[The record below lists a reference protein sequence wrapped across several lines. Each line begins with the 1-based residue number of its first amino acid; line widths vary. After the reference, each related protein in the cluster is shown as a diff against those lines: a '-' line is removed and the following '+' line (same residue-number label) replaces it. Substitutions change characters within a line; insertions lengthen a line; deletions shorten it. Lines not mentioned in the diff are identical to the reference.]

1 MAKGLRSS
9 SKLKARNQ
17 KRTNPKSDYAVAEAA
32 RLNALSTRLAA
43 GLKKDK
49 VPVETTDSD
58 KEESK
63 PKDTPLTKMAED
75 DDADAADAEPK
86 KISTAGPRNSRRETY
101 RKSKGLVPF
110 KNKGGNKLF
119 DAHKSKNGGI
129 LKRRR

>member
-49 VPVETTDSD
+49 VPVENAESD
-58 KEESK
+58 KEEGA
-63 PKDTPLTKMAED
+63 KDTAATQMAED
-75 DDADAADAEPK
+75 GDAMPADGEPK

-110 KNKGGNKLF
+110 KNKGGNKFF